1 MKWVVATERL
11 WLHCTNSPLPRAMRC
26 VRGCNHNHLP
36 LCCRLSLAA
45 ATAKGDDFGRE
56 DSSKPPPRVTRAAA
70 NQAKQIQESYK
81 KRIKHTIKKTATG
94 KVKRAIKRSV
104 AAPSL
109 GHVAKRDME
118 ILASA
123 GLHIRR
129 K

>member
-1 MKWVVATERL
+1 MGGRNGAPVAALYELPTAPCDAVRA
-11 WLHCTNSPLPRAMRC
+11 WL
-26 VRGCNHNHLP
+26 
-36 LCCRLSLAA
+36 LSLAA